1 MKHKKFISILLLIM
15 GNSSN
20 NKIYSIDGNIGSGK
34 STLLQ
39 ELTDFYENNPNI
51 IFLKEPVEEW
61 SKIKDK
67 DGQTM
72 LQKFYA
78 DQEKYSFPFQM
89 MAFISRLSIL
99 KKTMKENKN
108 CIIITERS
116 LFTDKF
122 VFAQMLF
129 DKGKI
134 EDVNFQIYLEWFNEF
149 AQDFPVENVI
159 YVKTD
164 PNVCYERIKQ
174 RSRDG
179 EDIPLD
185 YLEECHYYHEYFLK
199 DGIFGQN
206 KLILDGNQ
214 NIFENEDVLLD
225 WIEKIDSLINKIQ
238 N

>member
-89 MAFISRLSIL
+89 MAFISRLSII
-99 KKTMKENKN
+99 KKTVKENKN
-108 CIIITERS
+108 CIVITERS

-149 AQDFPVENVI
+149 AQEFPVENVI

-164 PNVCYERIKQ
+164 PKVCYERIKQ

-185 YLEECHYYHEYFLK
+185 YLEECHRYHEDFLK

-214 NIFENEDVLLD
+214 NIFENTNVLLD
-225 WIEKIDSLINKIQ
+225 WIESIDSLINK
-238 N
+238 

>member
-1 MKHKKFISILLLIM
+1 
-15 GNSSN
+15 
-20 NKIYSIDGNIGSGK
+20 
-34 STLLQ
+34 
-39 ELTDFYENNPNI
+39 
-51 IFLKEPVEEW
+51 
-61 SKIKDK
+61 
-67 DGQTM
+67 
-72 LQKFYA
+72 
-78 DQEKYSFPFQM
+78 
-89 MAFISRLSIL
+89 
-99 KKTMKENKN
+99 MKENKN